1 MIISFTQR
9 QEASNMMKGAFYFKY
24 WVIVWMKH
32 QIMFIFVSLFEF
44 KQIPSMFQTLYKP

>member
-9 QEASNMMKGAFYFKY
+9 QEASNMMKGTFYFKY

-32 QIMFIFVSLFEF
+32 QIMFIIVSLFEF